1 MNVPLHHVKTVE
13 LASIDTTTTF
23 AYVQMVIM
31 GKIARLVSVT
41 LKSVTNECFR
51 PFPHESRN
59 FQYLKMLKPQNF
71 TCIHVNLGL
80 KRSGERFQ
88 NNAVSVTGFTGFVWM
103 EGRFG

>member
-1 MNVPLHHVKTVE
+1 
-13 LASIDTTTTF
+13 
-23 AYVQMVIM
+23 
-31 GKIARLVSVT
+31 
-41 LKSVTNECFR
+41 
-51 PFPHESRN
+51 
-59 FQYLKMLKPQNF
+59 MLKPQNF